1 MGKVETHANGKD
13 ILVHPLRLEDVI
25 EEMDRLTVAAM
36 ADAGRTPGTS
46 GRVHATESGFR
57 FSIVP
62 LEEVL

>member
-25 EEMDRLTVAAM
+25 EEMDRLT
-36 ADAGRTPGTS
+36 
-46 GRVHATESGFR
+46 ESGFR

>member
-13 ILVHPLRLEDVI
+13 ILVADGGG
-25 EEMDRLTVAAM
+25 M